1 MLIDEI
7 SKEMICTI
15 RLENNDWNLYDC
27 DGKKLLVPSS
37 ERIFSSSMKK
47 HYLKK
52 RENKENDISTV
63 WILVGI
69 SDNGKKICEQVGRTT
84 DLINSLTEIK
94 NNVKDFY
101 RSDSGKYGVLKKKN
115 YKEVV
120 FYEVDIDEYIKNDSL
135 FKKLYGNVP
144 DDTYLSSAY
153 YFIRGAYVEGKL
165 GFETSASMYHKSSLD
180 EYFYEYHKRKTT
192 KKSKRNST

>member
-1 MLIDEI
+1 MLIDKI

-15 RLENNDWNLYDC
+15 RLENNNWKLYDC
-27 DGKKLLVPSS
+27 DGNELPVTSS
-37 ERIFSSSMKK
+37 KRIFSSSMKK

-52 RENKENDISTV
+52 RKNKKNDISTV

-69 SDNGKKICEQVGRTT
+69 SDNGKKICEQVGRTK

-101 RSDSGKYGVLKKKN
+101 RSDSGKYGVLKEKN
-115 YKEVV
+115 YKEIV
-120 FYEVDIDEYIKNDSL
+120 FYEVDIDEYIKNDKL

-144 DDTYLSSAY
+144 NDTYLSSAY
-153 YFIRGAYVEGKL
+153 YFIRAAYVEGKL

-180 EYFYEYHKRKTT
+180 EYFYEYYKGNNL
-192 KKSKRNST
+192 SEII